1 MKTRSFTL
9 IEVVVA
15 LAILSISIAGF
26 LQLLT
31 AAQNRIIKVNDHWM
45 RTHMLIQ
52 AAEYYMLMKQEEPPA
67 MTDTFFPYD
76 DYRVEVTYE
85 EIDNLPEEYTGLT
98 NQKQLRAMVLSLRR
112 QNDGQ
117 EVDKIII
124 DRIDY
129 ENASESTNYNQAAG
143 HPGGTGRGNGDHDL
157 CGLDHRHRLGGI
169 LQCLE
174 TLGAGNRHAEGPAE
188 YRPDHGC
195 FHPEY
200 DPVFVEG

>member
-1 MKTRSFTL
+1 MKRNCFTL
-9 IEVVVA
+9 VEVVVA

-31 AAQNRIIKVNDHWM
+31 AAQNRIIKASDSWT
-45 RTHMLIQ
+45 RTHMLMQ

-129 ENASESTNYNQAAG
+129 ENASESTN
-143 HPGGTGRGNGDHDL
+143 
-157 CGLDHRHRLGGI
+157 
-169 LQCLE
+169 
-174 TLGAGNRHAEGPAE
+174 
-188 YRPDHGC
+188 
-195 FHPEY
+195 
-200 DPVFVEG
+200 

>member
-1 MKTRSFTL
+1 MKRNCFTL
-9 IEVVVA
+9 VEVVVA

-31 AAQNRIIKVNDHWM
+31 AAQNRIIKANDSWT
-45 RTHMLIQ
+45 RTHMLMQ

-85 EIDNLPEEYTGLT
+85 DIDNLPEEYTGLT
-98 NQKQLRAMVLSLRR
+98 SQKQLRAMVLTLRR

-129 ENASESTNYNQAAG
+129 ENAAESSN
-143 HPGGTGRGNGDHDL
+143 
-157 CGLDHRHRLGGI
+157 
-169 LQCLE
+169 
-174 TLGAGNRHAEGPAE
+174 
-188 YRPDHGC
+188 
-195 FHPEY
+195 
-200 DPVFVEG
+200 

>member
-1 MKTRSFTL
+1 MRMRRNPPIKNRRPFTL
-9 IEVVVA
+9 VEVVVA
-15 LAILSISIAGF
+15 LAILSISIAAF

-31 AAQNRIIKVNDHWM
+31 AAQNRIIKAHDSWM
-45 RTHMLIQ
+45 RTHMLMQ

-85 EIDNLPEEYTGLT
+85 DIDNLPEEYTGLT

-117 EVDKIII
+117 EADKIII

-129 ENASESTNYNQAAG
+129 ENASESTN
-143 HPGGTGRGNGDHDL
+143 
-157 CGLDHRHRLGGI
+157 
-169 LQCLE
+169 
-174 TLGAGNRHAEGPAE
+174 
-188 YRPDHGC
+188 
-195 FHPEY
+195 
-200 DPVFVEG
+200 

>member
-1 MKTRSFTL
+1 MKRNGFTL
-9 IEVVVA
+9 VEVVVA
-15 LAILSISIAGF
+15 LAILSISIASF

-31 AAQNRIIKVNDHWM
+31 AAQNRIIKAHDSWM
-45 RTHMLIQ
+45 RTHMLMQ

-85 EIDNLPEEYTGLT
+85 DIDNLPEEYTGLT

-117 EVDKIII
+117 EADKIII

-129 ENASESTNYNQAAG
+129 ENAAESTN
-143 HPGGTGRGNGDHDL
+143 
-157 CGLDHRHRLGGI
+157 
-169 LQCLE
+169 
-174 TLGAGNRHAEGPAE
+174 
-188 YRPDHGC
+188 
-195 FHPEY
+195 
-200 DPVFVEG
+200 

>member
-15 LAILSISIAGF
+15 LAILSISIAGL

-31 AAQNRIIKVNDHWM
+31 AAQNRIIKAHDSWM
-45 RTHMLIQ
+45 RTHMLMQ

-85 EIDNLPEEYTGLT
+85 DIDNLPEEYTGLT
-98 NQKQLRAMVLSLRR
+98 NQKQLRAMVLSLKR

-117 EVDKIII
+117 EADKIII

-129 ENASESTNYNQAAG
+129 ENASESTN
-143 HPGGTGRGNGDHDL
+143 
-157 CGLDHRHRLGGI
+157 
-169 LQCLE
+169 
-174 TLGAGNRHAEGPAE
+174 
-188 YRPDHGC
+188 
-195 FHPEY
+195 
-200 DPVFVEG
+200 

>member
-1 MKTRSFTL
+1 MKRNCFTL
-9 IEVVVA
+9 VEVVVA

-31 AAQNRIIKVNDHWM
+31 AAQNRIIKANDSWT
-45 RTHMLIQ
+45 RTHMLMQ

-76 DYRVEVTYE
+76 DFRVEVTYE
-85 EIDNLPEEYTGLT
+85 DIDNLPEEYTGLT
-98 NQKQLRAMVLSLRR
+98 NQKQLRAMVLTLRR

-129 ENASESTNYNQAAG
+129 ENAAESSN
-143 HPGGTGRGNGDHDL
+143 
-157 CGLDHRHRLGGI
+157 
-169 LQCLE
+169 
-174 TLGAGNRHAEGPAE
+174 
-188 YRPDHGC
+188 
-195 FHPEY
+195 
-200 DPVFVEG
+200 

>member
-1 MKTRSFTL
+1 MKRNRFTL
-9 IEVVVA
+9 VEVVVA

-31 AAQNRIIKVNDHWM
+31 AAQNRIIKASDSWT
-45 RTHMLIQ
+45 RTHMLMQ
-52 AAEYYMLMKQEEPPA
+52 AAEYYMLMKLEEPPA

-129 ENASESTNYNQAAG
+129 ENASESTN
-143 HPGGTGRGNGDHDL
+143 
-157 CGLDHRHRLGGI
+157 
-169 LQCLE
+169 
-174 TLGAGNRHAEGPAE
+174 
-188 YRPDHGC
+188 
-195 FHPEY
+195 
-200 DPVFVEG
+200 